1 MEDGGAI
8 WETLSNF
15 AFRVLMFQGEKDLN
29 EFRGKDSV
37 HNKLNTRSILKKKW
51 QNLVNRYKGR
61 REDKEEP
68 NGSAQFSGSYGCQE
82 VIHIN
87 RNRETGTRRRK

>member
-8 WETLSNF
+8 WETLSNL
-15 AFRVLMFQGEKDLN
+15 AFRVLMFQGEKDVN
-29 EFRGKDSV
+29 EFRGKEIV
-37 HNKLNTRSILKKKW
+37 HNRLNTRSILKEKW

-61 REDKEEP
+61 RNDKEEP
-68 NGSAQFSGSYGCQE
+68 NGSAQFSGRYRCQE

-87 RNRETGTRRRK
+87 RNRETGTRRK